1 MVKRFKKLK
10 QILISGKSDLTPDE
24 IRKIKLKLKNIL
36 TNNTS
41 NNDEKNYA
49 KYIKEIFNSKIIN
62 MFILYLNKSRNIL
75 REKEYDIEP
84 NFINKFIHLIK
95 DLNLNEIELVYLTL
109 LLDKI
114 GWGNKSIDYWN
125 YFHCLG
131 VYTKRFSVG
140 ELYVEEY
147 LEGKDEFMKK
157 YRDIINQKIII
168 DYEENKFTTKEINQR
183 YKELTKS
190 INSFCRKNFINY
202 NNIVDK
208 IFNSTQTYQ
217 SKNNKKTK
225 NNNNDNN
232 ININNNIIN
241 NNVLNNINEENE
253 EKKEKSILPMNY
265 LNPNHNSF
273 FGELRDNRN
282 DIINFYKNKNMSFIA
297 EKQNYN
303 ITSQNRFMPQTFNNK

>member
-131 VYTKRFSVG
+131 VYTKEFSVG

-183 YKELTKS
+183 YKELTKP

-208 IFNSTQTYQ
+208 I
-217 SKNNKKTK
+217 
-225 NNNNDNN
+225 
-232 ININNNIIN
+232 
-241 NNVLNNINEENE
+241 L
-253 EKKEKSILPMNY
+253 
-265 LNPNHNSF
+265 
-273 FGELRDNRN
+273 
-282 DIINFYKNKNMSFIA
+282 
-297 EKQNYN
+297 
-303 ITSQNRFMPQTFNNK
+303 

>member
-131 VYTKRFSVG
+131 VYTKEFSVG

-183 YKELTKS
+183 YKELTKP

-253 EKKEKSILPMNY
+253 EKKEKFILPMNY

>member
-62 MFILYLNKSRNIL
+62 MFILYLNKNRNIL
-75 REKEYDIEP
+75 REKEYDIEQ

-147 LEGKDEFMKK
+147 LEGKDEFMEN
-157 YRDIINQKIII
+157 YSDIINQKIFI
-168 DYEENKFTTKEINQR
+168 DYEDNKFTTKEINQR
-183 YKELTKS
+183 YKELTKP

-232 ININNNIIN
+232 NIIIN

-282 DIINFYKNKNMSFIA
+282 DVINFYKNKNMSFIA

-303 ITSQNRFMPQTFNNK
+303 ITSQNRFIPQTFNNK